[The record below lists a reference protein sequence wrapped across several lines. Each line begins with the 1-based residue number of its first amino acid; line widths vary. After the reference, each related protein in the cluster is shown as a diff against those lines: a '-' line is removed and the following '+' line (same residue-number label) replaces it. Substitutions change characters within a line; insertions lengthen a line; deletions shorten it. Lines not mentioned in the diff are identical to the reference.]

1 MAYAISIAT
10 IPGRET
16 GIGRCMS
23 NLPKD
28 IPIHLYAAREFKGK
42 YLDLGLIEQSIPNNC
57 VLQLTNDNTSIRKLS
72 YILQEDYEYIIQLD
86 DDAQYTKQAIEQLIQ
101 GIEDNPGHSICF
113 RGKILQEGL
122 SYYKTPVIE
131 GAYRGRRDRVIYAP
145 EGMIVDMFIGVWGA
159 IHRRDYFDRNE
170 LLRTSA
176 KYPTADDVVIS
187 SHLRNRG
194 ILPKVIALHKEPK
207 PLKERYNNALC
218 KLNERTGKTD
228 TAIRDLFFT

>member
-1 MAYAISIAT
+1 MSYAISIAT

-16 GIGRCMS
+16 GLRRCMA

-28 IPIHLYAAREFKGK
+28 IPIYLYAAKKFKDR
-42 YLDLGLIEQSIPNNC
+42 YLDLALVEQSIPNNC
-57 VLQLTNDNTSIRKLS
+57 QLQLTNDTTSIRKLS

-86 DDAQYTKQAIEQLIQ
+86 DDAQYTTQAIEQLIQ
-101 GIEDNPGHSICF
+101 GIKDNPGYSICF

-131 GAYRGRRDRVIYAP
+131 GAYRGRRDRVVYAP

-159 IHRRDYFDRNE
+159 IHRTDYFDRDL

-176 KYPTADDVVIS
+176 MYPTADDVVIS
-187 SHLRNRG
+187 SHLRRQG
-194 ILPKVIALHKEPK
+194 VLIKVVALHKEPK

-218 KLNERTGKTD
+218 KYNEQTGKTD
-228 TAIRDLFFT
+228 AAIRDLFFT